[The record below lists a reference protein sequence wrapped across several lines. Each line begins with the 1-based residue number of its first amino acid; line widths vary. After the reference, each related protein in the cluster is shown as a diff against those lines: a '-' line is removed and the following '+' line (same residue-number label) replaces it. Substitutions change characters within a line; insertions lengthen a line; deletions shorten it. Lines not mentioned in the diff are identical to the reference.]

1 MLKVLVSHV
10 RLFVTLWTVVCQALL
25 SMGILQT
32 RILEW
37 VPFSTQGDLPA
48 GIEPGSPALQGDPLS
63 SKPLEKP

>member
-1 MLKVLVSHV
+1 MSQLGSPNIFVLMLSGV
-10 RLFVTLWTVVCQALL
+10 RLFATLGTVACQAPL

-48 GIEPGSPALQGDPLS
+48 GIEQGSPALQGDS
-63 SKPLEKP
+63 